1 MKAKFVWVFFCVL
14 SAFSALFVLS
24 ALCEKE
30 LGIAIFFAVL
40 TVLLVLA
47 AKSAEKKMK
56 ADSGKKTNVYLNED
70 FVKEFS
76 EENAAP
82 DKQTDVDKLFG
93 GEIRKPLL
101 GGAEKT
107 AESPQKGDFAD
118 EVRKKIEDAQAAK
131 KDAASDDDDEI
142 LFSALHA
149 SERRREEMAEKNQT
163 ENLYE
168 IVYEDAK
175 GDVTHR
181 KIIIKSLEERNDYY
195 YFNAFCLLRNEDRQ
209 FAVGRILEMWQ
220 GTKRVMPSIVF
231 RELRDKFEKE
241 ERDFVLSHHDD
252 QHKIFYDTQWGE
264 NKAEL
269 VIFLRARWSYGD
281 FHLYAYCIE
290 RKTDWDYNFSQITK
304 VLCHGV
310 RVENFEKYILD
321 KYAAE
326 GLYPAW
332 QFCKA
337 HGQEISALVFI
348 ARADGTMRKPE
359 REIIADYCAAEVDK
373 CDFDFVHKYLQE
385 MKIDIKTFNA
395 ILKTCATWENET
407 KLKMRAAANA
417 LCATQKRI
425 DPMERAAADKLIK
438 ALKIKD

>member
-1 MKAKFVWVFFCVL
+1 MRAKFIWVLFCVL
-14 SAFSALFVLS
+14 SAFSALLVLS

-30 LGIAIFFAVL
+30 LGLAIFFAVL
-40 TVLLVLA
+40 TAILVLA
-47 AKSAEKKMK
+47 AKNAEKKMK

-82 DKQTDVDKLFG
+82 DEQTDVDKLFG
-93 GEIRKPLL
+93 GETRKPLL

-107 AESPQKGDFAD
+107 AKSPQKGDFAD

-131 KDAASDDDDEI
+131 KDAVSDDDDEI

-209 FAVGRILEMWQ
+209 FAVVRILEMWQ

-241 ERDFVLSHHDD
+241 ERDFVLSHHI
-252 QHKIFYDTQWGE
+252 HRAGGRNY
-264 NKAEL
+264 AEA
-269 VIFLRARWSYGD
+269 RARSNHRLLRGGGGRMRPRLCSQVFAGNENRHKNFQRD
-281 FHLYAYCIE
+281 FENLRNMGKRNEIEDESRRERALRYAKE
-290 RKTDWDYNFSQITK
+290 DR
-304 VLCHGV
+304 
-310 RVENFEKYILD
+310 
-321 KYAAE
+321 
-326 GLYPAW
+326 P
-332 QFCKA
+332 
-337 HGQEISALVFI
+337 
-348 ARADGTMRKPE
+348 DGTRGGGQTHKGFE
-359 REIIADYCAAEVDK
+359 DK
-373 CDFDFVHKYLQE
+373 GLNF
-385 MKIDIKTFNA
+385 
-395 ILKTCATWENET
+395 LKTPPTF
-407 KLKMRAAANA
+407 KSVGFHG
-417 LCATQKRI
+417 LC
-425 DPMERAAADKLIK
+425 
-438 ALKIKD
+438 